1 MSHSGPDISPL
12 GPRPRVILVH
22 WNRATASILGS
33 VIVLSSCAA
42 DVLVTA
48 ERSDSTRG
56 PATTSAPFE
65 PQVDTDSTPGTTTVP
80 SQDTT
85 APGTDAPPETSTPD
99 TTAPDPNTADPGSF
113 VIDPDAIDFG
123 DAKPERAYDDFLL
136 ATLTDLDTW
145 WADAYPLVYGDPFL
159 PLQGKVYAAYPERQ
173 NDLPGC
179 GEPLTRYEDVQQFVA
194 FYCGQGDFIVYD
206 DGPSGLLFDLA
217 DRFGAGTIGIVLAHE
232 YGHAVQQRSGV
243 LARNLPTVAS
253 EQQADCF
260 AGAWAGRAARG
271 EGGIEFTDD
280 DVRAG
285 LIAMLEVRDPVGLD
299 QLTPGGHGSG
309 FDRVGA
315 FQEGFTDGPVR
326 CGELI
331 DNPLPL
337 MPNEFTGLEDFQNE
351 GNAPF
356 GYNEGQLLE
365 FLPADLNTYWD
376 VDAAVPN
383 FDPIT
388 LVPVQTLDEAQ
399 CSDISSGL
407 ERGAAYCPSSN
418 TVFLNEPVMLDLY
431 RQSVFG
437 DFSVG
442 YLIGVA
448 WAEAAQHAL
457 GSVLSGE
464 QRELINDCLAGAWV
478 KTVIPVDNELPEPRD
493 PTREATVSP
502 GDLDE
507 AVRTVILIGDRGAN
521 DNVIGS
527 PFEKIDAFRDGVLGG
542 LDACAN

>member
-1 MSHSGPDISPL
+1 M
-12 GPRPRVILVH
+12 VV
-22 WNRATASILGS
+22 
-33 VIVLSSCAA
+33 SSCAA
-42 DVLVTA
+42 EVLVTA

-65 PQVDTDSTPGTTTVP
+65 PQIDLDPTPGTTTE
-80 SQDTT
+80 TT
-85 APGTDAPPETSTPD
+85 PDATTPGEGTAASPDTSTPD
-99 TTAPDPNTADPGSF
+99 TGTDTTQPDPGSF

-123 DAKPERAYDDFLL
+123 RAKPERGYDDFLL

-145 WADAYPLVYGDPFL
+145 WTDAYPLVYGDPFV
-159 PLQGKVYAAYPERQ
+159 PLQGKVYAAYPERT
-173 NDLPGC
+173 DELPGC
-179 GEPLTRYEDVQQFVA
+179 GEPRTRYEDVQQFVA

-206 DGPSGLLFDLA
+206 DGRSGLLYDLA
-217 DRFGAGTIGIVLAHE
+217 TRFGAGTIGIVLAHE

-243 LARNLPTVAS
+243 LSRNLPTVAG

-271 EGGIEFTDD
+271 EGGIAFTDD

-315 FQEGFTDGPVR
+315 FQEGFTDGPAR
-326 CGELI
+326 CGALI

-337 MPNEFTGLEDFQNE
+337 MPNEFTGLLDFQNE

-356 GYNEGQLLE
+356 GYADGELLE
-365 FLPADLNTYWD
+365 FLPADLNFYWA
-376 VDAAVPN
+376 VDAAVPD
-383 FDPIT
+383 FDPVT
-388 LVPVQTLDEAQ
+388 LIPVQSPAEAQ
-399 CSDISSGL
+399 CDDLSRGL
-407 ERGAAYCPSSN
+407 ESGAAYCASTN
-418 TVFLNEPVMLDLY
+418 TVFLNEPVVLDLY
-431 RQSVFG
+431 RQNVFG

-442 YLIGVA
+442 YLIGAA
-448 WAEAAQHAL
+448 WAEAAQTAL
-457 GSVLSGE
+457 GSVITGE

-478 KTVIPVDNELPEPRD
+478 KTMIPIDGDLPLPRD
-493 PTREATVSP
+493 PSREASVSP

-507 AVRTVILIGDRGAN
+507 TVRTIILIGDRGAA
-521 DNVIGS
+521 DNMIGS

-542 LDACAN
+542 LDACAT